1 MEPQNKILKMAFNV
15 DDDDLIAETQMRE
28 VEIVSEVSDSK
39 IDRLERKIDEQ
50 ARKLDEQAREIAA
63 CTNQL
68 AKLTALLEV
77 FVKGKASSNAV
88 NMEFPIATDE
98 ALAALEFALGRG
110 MKEKCTTAVTNL
122 LKRGALTKSL
132 KYIFVEDLIVNYNID
147 GASGKRRLKSFPNFY
162 GFLIDSISMVDPG
175 KPPEKLLGHALTAIK
190 NNNNKKKI
198 KISK

>member
-1 MEPQNKILKMAFNV
+1 MYVHMYIYLLNGISRSEMCSIFIYSMSSNCLQNKKF
-15 DDDDLIAETQMRE
+15 
-28 VEIVSEVSDSK
+28 
-39 IDRLERKIDEQ
+39 
-50 ARKLDEQAREIAA
+50 
-63 CTNQL
+63 QL

-147 GASGKRRLKSFPNFY
+147 GVSGKRSLKSFPNFY
-162 GFLIDSISMVDPG
+162 GILIDSISMVDPG

-190 NNNNKKKI
+190 NNNNKKKL
-198 KISK
+198 KNENPYSSSVNPL

>member
-1 MEPQNKILKMAFNV
+1 MAFNV
-15 DDDDLIAETQMRE
+15 DDDDLIAETQMSE
-28 VEIVSEVSDSK
+28 VEIVEVSDSK
-39 IDRLERKIDEQ
+39 IDRLERKIDDQARKLDEQ

-110 MKEKCTTAVTNL
+110 MKEECTSAVTNL

-147 GASGKRRLKSFPNFY
+147 GVS
-162 GFLIDSISMVDPG
+162 DSISMVDPG
-175 KPPEKLLGHALTAIK
+175 KPPEKWLGHALTAIK
-190 NNNNKKKI
+190 NNK
-198 KISK
+198 SLTVPQ